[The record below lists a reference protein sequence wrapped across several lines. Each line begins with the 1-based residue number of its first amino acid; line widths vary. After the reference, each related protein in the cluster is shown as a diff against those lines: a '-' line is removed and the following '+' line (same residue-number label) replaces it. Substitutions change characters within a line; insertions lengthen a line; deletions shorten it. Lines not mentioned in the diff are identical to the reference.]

1 MSKISASEYRFCLIL
16 WEYEPIEASKL
27 TRICEERLGW
37 KRTTTYTVIK
47 RLCENNVIVNNN
59 GTVTSLVSREEAE
72 SEEIEEMLSEK
83 FEGSIPRFLTAF
95 TRKQR
100 LDEKE
105 IDEIQKMI
113 DTIRKGNNDGK
124 NNA

>member
-1 MSKISASEYRFCLIL
+1 MSKISPGEYRFCLIL
-16 WEYEPIEASKL
+16 WDNEPIEAFKL
-27 TRICEERLGW
+27 TRICEEKLGW

-59 GTVTSLVSREEAE
+59 GLVSSLVSKEEAE
-72 SEEIEEMLSEK
+72 SDEIDEMLTEK

-95 TRKQR
+95 TRKQN
-100 LDEKE
+100 LNEKE

-113 DTIRKGNNDGK
+113 DSIRKGNKDGK
-124 NNA
+124 NDA

>member
-16 WEYEPIEASKL
+16 WEHEPIEASKL

-72 SEEIEEMLSEK
+72 SEEIDEMLSEK

-95 TRKQR
+95 TRKQS
-100 LDEKE
+100 LNEKE

-113 DTIRKGNNDGK
+113 DTIRKGGNDGK
-124 NNA
+124 SNA

>member
-1 MSKISASEYRFCLIL
+1 MSKISPGEYRFCLIL
-16 WEYEPIEASKL
+16 WDNEPIEASKL
-27 TRICEERLGW
+27 TRICEEKLGW

-59 GTVTSLVSREEAE
+59 GLVSSLVSKEEAE
-72 SEEIEEMLSEK
+72 SDEIDEMLTEK

-95 TRKQR
+95 TRKQN
-100 LDEKE
+100 LNEKE

-113 DTIRKGNNDGK
+113 DSIRKGNKDGK
-124 NNA
+124 NDA